1 MLDNTCIIVYNDAKR
16 NKQQMH
22 RSDRKMENRRVTM
35 NNKTNLLELEEH
47 MYPLV
52 DVKNSKCFPE
62 PVPL

>member
-1 MLDNTCIIVYNDAKR
+1 
-16 NKQQMH
+16 
-22 RSDRKMENRRVTM
+22 MENRRVTM

-52 DVKNSKCFPE
+52 DVKTPNVFPE